1 MKLKVFTAVGTTLA
15 FLVQHG
21 LDVLR
26 VIWLPAL
33 LQLAGYLLLMP
44 AYISAVTM
52 LGVDPPADAAETWAR
67 LAPVIVQPFL
77 FFVIS
82 VALTVMMFNGL
93 TRLII
98 SGEKPRAPF
107 LLRWGADEWRV
118 LGGWV
123 LLFLIFLALE
133 VAIVVTGFLIRGIMA
148 LGPGPGVI
156 LSVIAFIVIL
166 VIGVWICVRLSLLVP
181 ATLAAGK
188 IGLGVSWERTEDD
201 FWNLLGFWLIFTV
214 AALVIQL
221 SLIGFLTPPG
231 YFEAIQSGGFGS
243 PEAMRDAMRKAN
255 EVMAKSY
262 DLSDSGN
269 VIRMLVGYLISMV
282 GAVVTAIAGAVAWRM
297 MTDTTEKSADVF

>member
-1 MKLKVFTAVGTTLA
+1 MKLRVFTAVGTTFA

-26 VIWLPAL
+26 VIWLPTV

-44 AYISAVTM
+44 SYLSTTTM
-52 LGVDPPADAAETWAR
+52 LGADPPADAAETWAR
-67 LAPVIVQPFL
+67 LAPVIALPVM
-77 FFVIS
+77 FVILS

-93 TRLII
+93 TRLVVT
-98 SGEKPRAPF
+98 GEKPRGPF
-107 LLRWGADEWRV
+107 LMRWGADEWRV
-118 LGGWV
+118 LGGWA
-123 LLFLIFLALE
+123 LLFLIILALE
-133 VAIVVTGFLIRGIMA
+133 VAIVVVGFLIRGIMA

-156 LSVIAFIVIL
+156 LSIIAFIVIL

-181 ATLAAGK
+181 ATLIAGK
-188 IGLGVSWERTEDD
+188 IGLGVSWERTDDD
-201 FWNLLGFWLIFTV
+201 FWNLLGFWLIFAV
-214 AALVIQL
+214 AGFVVQL

-243 PEAMRDAMRKAN
+243 PEAMRDAMRKAS

-269 VIRMLVGYLISMV
+269 VIRMLVSYLLSMV
-282 GAVVTAIAGAVAWRM
+282 VAVVSAVAGAVAWRM
-297 MTDTTEKSADVF
+297 MTDTAAETTP